1 MRKSNTLKKLLV
13 IANTLIIGCLIALL
27 ILKTDFMYSLYWVLV
42 PFLIVIIVAFIR
54 EIDKGQ
60 MDSDIDKSKIVKRS
74 YNDISTV
81 ATVIYIFAYLIILF
95 IEQITKKAYQNIY
108 VIIGFLVLTFIYE
121 MFLYLSIYN
130 AKKETSEILNKKK

>member
-1 MRKSNTLKKLLV
+1 MRKSNALKKLLV
-13 IANTLIIGCLIALL
+13 IANVLIIACLITLM
-27 ILKTDFMYSLYWVLV
+27 ILKTNFMYSLYWVLV

-54 EIDKGQ
+54 EVDKGQ

-74 YNDISTV
+74 YNDVSSV
-81 ATVIYIFAYLIILF
+81 ATVIYALIYLIILF
-95 IEQITKKAYQNIY
+95 IENITKKTYQNIY
-108 VIIGFLVLTFIYE
+108 VIIGFLILTFIYE